1 MITLLLL
8 PVGSGGNGSGG
19 AGGASAAGNSCCEAQ
34 LDVNI
39 LLRLLF
45 GFGCRAEDEAADE
58 KKMRGT
64 IGAGS

>member
-8 PVGSGGNGSGG
+8 PVGSGGNAGGGGG

-58 KKMRGT
+58 KKQKK
-64 IGAGS
+64 